1 MSVSLRPVLGPS
13 KGIVMT
19 NGHRLTRR
27 LLTAATLLAIVAS
40 GISARA
46 QDDDDEDEAPAPP
59 APVNAFFMNDAQ
71 FDQWVFG
78 NMGAANAATARTK
91 LDSLLTLQVDDLERT
106 CSLTSVQKKKLLLAG
121 RGDIKRF
128 FDRIEDIR
136 KKFSKNRNDQN
147 QFAQVWQEIQPFRN
161 AFNSGFFDGGES
173 IFSKAIKGTLKP
185 EQVEKH
191 EEVVRDRVLYRY
203 WARVDLAMELLN
215 NEVGFTDDQR
225 QQLVKLLREET
236 KPPRRLGEQD
246 YYVVLYQISRIPEA
260 KLKPVFE
267 DFQWRSLK
275 RQVDQGRGMEHFL
288 KQNGFVAGDEPKA
301 NATVRKPVEVKVQV
315 RPGFLGR

>member
-1 MSVSLRPVLGPS
+1 MNALARSIPEPS

-19 NGHRLTRR
+19 RGHRLLRR
-27 LLTAATLLAIVAS
+27 LLTAVTLLAIVAV
-40 GISARA
+40 GPSARA
-46 QDDDDEDEAPAPP
+46 QNDDDEDEAPAPP
-59 APVNAFFMNDAQ
+59 APANAFVMNDAQ

-78 NMGAANAATARTK
+78 NMGAANAAVARTK

-106 CSLTSVQKKKLLLAG
+106 CSLTPVQKKKLMLAG

-147 QFAQVWQEIQPFRN
+147 QWGQVWQEIQPLRN
-161 AFNSGFFDGGES
+161 AFNSSFFDGGES
-173 IFSKAIKGTLKP
+173 IFFKAIKATLKP

-225 QQLVKLLREET
+225 QQLVKLLHEET

-246 YYVVLYQISRIPEA
+246 YYVVLYQLSRIPET

-267 DFQWRSLK
+267 DFQWQSLK
-275 RQVDQGRGMEHFL
+275 RQLEQGRGMEMFL
-288 KQNGFVAGDEPKA
+288 KQNGFVGGDEPAGKGMP
-301 NATVRKPVEVKVQV
+301 RKPVTVEVEV
-315 RPGFLGR
+315 R

>member
-1 MSVSLRPVLGPS
+1 
-13 KGIVMT
+13 MT
-19 NGHRLTRR
+19 SGHRLLRR
-27 LLTAATLLAIVAS
+27 LLTAATLLAIIA
-40 GISARA
+40 GGPSARA

-59 APVNAFFMNDAQ
+59 APVNGFAMNDAQ

-78 NMGAANAATARTK
+78 NMGAANAGVARSK

-106 CSLTSVQKKKLLLAG
+106 CSLTLVQKKKLMLAG

-147 QFAQVWQEIQPFRN
+147 QWGQVWQEIQPLRN

-173 IFSKAIKGTLKP
+173 IFSKAIKATLKA

-191 EEVVRDRVLYRY
+191 EGVVRDRVLYRY

-225 QQLVKLLREET
+225 QQVVKLLREET

-246 YYVVLYQISRIPEA
+246 YYVVLYQLSRIPEA

-267 DFQWRSLK
+267 DYQWQSLK
-275 RQVDQGRGMEHFL
+275 RQLDQGRGMEMFV
-288 KQNGFVAGDEPKA
+288 KQNGFVADDESDAKGG
-301 NATVRKPVEVKVQV
+301 TRKPAATKAED
-315 RPGFLGR
+315 RPGFMGR